1 MTQLS
6 NILMISC
13 VAFMLCMSL
22 AAGTAAIDKPR
33 GTIVVVAHRGLAPG
47 YPENTL
53 LAFRHA
59 LSLGVDFIEVDLRM
73 TKDGIPVII
82 HDDTVDRTTDG
93 QGGVETFTLSEI
105 KKLDAGSLVGP
116 EFAGT
121 RIPTLEETLALVTSL
136 GGKLLL
142 DIKSS
147 SDLDCEKVVRLVER
161 YHAVENVVVGAR
173 SVEDVKLFRSLN
185 PNLRI
190 LGFIPG
196 VRDIKK
202 FIEAGADFIR
212 LWLNWIRLY
221 PPLIDQA
228 HQLGKPVWITA
239 GPAGRD
245 ELAELI
251 KLDVNGILTDLP
263 EVLMALLADS
273 RTEHRKVKN

>member
-13 VAFMLCMSL
+13 VAVLLFMSL
-22 AAGTAAIDKPR
+22 GADAVAIDKPR
-33 GTIVVVAHRGLAPG
+33 GKIVVVAHRGLAPG

-59 LSLGVDFIEVDLRM
+59 LSLGVDFIEMDLRM

-93 QGGVETFTLSEI
+93 RGGVETFTLSEI
-105 KKLDAGSLVGP
+105 KKLDAGSFAGP
-116 EFAGT
+116 KFEGT
-121 RIPTLEETLALVTSL
+121 RIPTLEEALALVTSL

-147 SDLDCEKVVRLVER
+147 GELDCEKVVRLVER
-161 YHAVENVVVGAR
+161 YHAVEKVVVGAR
-173 SVEDVKLFRSLN
+173 SVEDIKLFRSLN

-202 FIEAGADFIR
+202 FTEAGADFIR
-212 LWLNWIRLY
+212 LWLKWIYSY
-221 PPLIDQA
+221 PPLIEQA

-251 KLDVNGILTDLP
+251 KLGVNGILTDLP
-263 EVLMALLADS
+263 DALMALVAESGTGDPN
-273 RTEHRKVKN
+273 R

>member
-136 GGKLLL
+136 GGKLLM

-185 PNLRI
+185 PNVRI

-212 LWLNWIRLY
+212 LWLKWIHLY

-273 RTEHRKVKN
+273 RKSIGR